1 MTNIMLIGAGKL
13 GSRHLQALSQVQ
25 LKDTNLYVVDLN
37 QEALDLSEKRFND
50 MPKNKNI
57 KSIKYSLDIKNI
69 KAFEIDLAIIA
80 TTSEYRKRV
89 IQDLCLLKKVNN
101 IILEKFLFQDEE
113 SYYEVEKILTN
124 SEIQTWVNCPRREW
138 SIYEDIKAKLEDS
151 KILQFDVTGT
161 KWSIATSAI
170 HFIDLIA
177 YITDDTNF
185 NITNMDFGN
194 KPVPAYSVITGSRE
208 SKYIEFFGSL
218 HGKFNSGTFF
228 NFTCIKEKTPFTVT
242 IQTQNK
248 KIIIFEEFG
257 KYYTYTTNEDG
268 LSFEEELFTM
278 PFQSQLTNIV
288 AEKVIHDK
296 DCLLTKYHE
305 SSKLHITLLKS
316 YLSYLEKINPTSSK
330 VCPLT

>member
-1 MTNIMLIGAGKL
+1 MINIMLIGAGKL

-37 QEALDLSEKRFND
+37 QSALDLSKKRLNE
-50 MPKNKNI
+50 MPENKNI
-57 KSIKYSLDIKNI
+57 KSIKYLLNI
-69 KAFEIDLAIIA
+69 ENIEIPEIDLAVIA
-80 TTSEYRKRV
+80 TTSEHRKKV
-89 IQDLCLLKKVNN
+89 IQDLCSTYKVNN

-124 SEIQTWVNCPRREW
+124 YKIKTWVNCPRREW
-138 SIYEDIKAKLEDS
+138 PLYKDIKDKLKNS
-151 KILQFDVTGT
+151 QILQFNVTGT
-161 KWSIATSAI
+161 KWSIATSAM

-177 YITDDTNF
+177 YITGDTDF
-185 NITNMDFGN
+185 KISDIDFG
-194 KPVPAYSVITGSRE
+194 KKLVPAYSVITGSRE

-228 NFTCIKEKTPFTVT
+228 NFTCIEEQTPFTVT

-257 KYYTYTTNEDG
+257 KYFTYTTNEQG
-268 LSFEEELFTM
+268 LSFIEEFFIM

-288 AEKVIHDK
+288 AEKVILNK
-296 DCLLTKYHE
+296 DCLLTKYQE

-316 YLSYLEKINPTSSK
+316 YLTYLDKINSSSSK
-330 VCPLT
+330 ILPIT